1 MQRQMYQPGFG
12 ERGWRHLGGQDEVSE
27 LYESDPWGP
36 IDKLTLDPPNDS
48 ILSYNNKVNNEPTMT
63 RQEELILIGKAQSGD
78 RKAKEALLFQYRNL
92 CHKLARKFAF
102 TAPNHDHDD
111 LFQEGQI
118 GLLSAIETYNE
129 NAGASFMTWAFYKVR
144 GAVAGSGRVDRKQ
157 PRYPVSLETSRRAYN
172 VEFEGEPEVKDDLP
186 VGMALRLIEE
196 CAGGIGSKR
205 AKIIIDRYG
214 LFGYPQ
220 LRNCEVCKKYN
231 TNKNAVVSHTYNFK
245 KKVRER
251 FPHLADFV

>member
-1 MQRQMYQPGFG
+1 MYQSDDWD
-12 ERGWRHLGGQDEVSE
+12 RGWGHLGGQVH
-27 LYESDPWGP
+27 ESDENYEDLWGP
-36 IDKLTLDPPNDS
+36 IDKLTPDSPDDS
-48 ILSYNNKVNNEPTMT
+48 ILSYNNRVNNETTMT
-63 RQEELILIGKAQSGD
+63 RQEELQLILKAQSGNMRARAD
-78 RKAKEALLFQYRNL
+78 ILFKYQNL

-118 GLLSAIETYNE
+118 GLLSAIETYNQ

-144 GAVAGSGRVDRKQ
+144 GAIAGAGRVDRRQ
-157 PRYPVSLETSRRAYN
+157 PRYPVSIETSRRAYN

-186 VGMALRLIEE
+186 IGMALHLIEQ

-245 KKVRER
+245 KKVREL